1 MIKIINVLVIITLLT
16 QFTSNF
22 FSQKKLVYEKRIEFE
37 NGEDVTVK
45 TLNLIGEEGVLVV
58 TEPSDQKRV
67 QNRTFTIRK
76 YNTSLEEV
84 KQTTIDVPFKY
95 YRTMS
100 SVSEGFVYD
109 MYIEL
114 VKNNVMVFETNV
126 KTLETRNVTSSFPK
140 NTSFKRLY
148 FDEFIV
154 VDDVVYIVATTSRY
168 FKSDEQVLFTLNFT
182 SKEKKITPIFFKEYS
197 GYSSKILSIKQ
208 VFNSKD
214 VEVLVKVEKKKEK
227 EVVVLT
233 FDEKGEKKG
242 YYIFTENLDKN
253 ISSLSGTKTGPSEYV
268 YTGTY
273 TSRNNSSSEGIFI
286 SKTNGSKVE
295 YINFINFLDLENF
308 TSYMS
313 QRKQEKIEKKK
324 KKKSSKGKELTISY
338 KVASHPLI
346 KTDDGY
352 IYLGECYYAT
362 YRTESYTTAGPN
374 GTTIT
379 QTRQVFDGYQYTHAL
394 IVRYDNNGNKI
405 WDEIFD
411 MFVHQKPFTEKRF
424 IRIAEEKQD
433 AVKLAYSTFKFIK
446 SKVIDWNG
454 NIISEEDSEE
464 IETGIEGDK
473 TKRSYVEMDYWY
485 GNYFLLYGDQTIKNK
500 EESKK
505 DDDVKRKRNVYFLSK
520 IKF

>member
-1 MIKIINVLVIITLLT
+1 MHRFKFLISIVLVLIVI
-16 QFTSNF
+16 SNF
-22 FSQKKLVYEKRIEFE
+22 YTQKKLVYEKRIEFE
-37 NGEDVTVK
+37 NGEDVSVK
-45 TLNLIGEEGVLVV
+45 SVNLIGEEGVLVI

-84 KQTTIDVPFKY
+84 QQTTIDVPFKF

-100 SVSEGFVYD
+100 YVSEGFVYD
-109 MYIEL
+109 MFIESK
-114 VKNNVMVFETNV
+114 KNNVIVFETNT
-126 KTLETRNVTSSFPK
+126 KTLETRKVSSSFYK
-140 NTSFKRLY
+140 SGYFKSIY

-154 VDDVVYIVATTSRY
+154 VDDIVYIVASTSR
-168 FKSDEQVLFTLNFT
+168 FLKSEEVLFTLNFK
-182 SKEKKITPIFFKEYS
+182 SNEKKIIPILFKEYS
-197 GYSSKILSIKQ
+197 GYSSNVLSIKQ

-214 VEVLVKVEKKKEK
+214 VEVLVKVERKKEK

-253 ISSLSGTKTGPSEYV
+253 ISSVNGTKTGASEYV

-338 KVASHPLI
+338 SVASHPLI
-346 KTDDGY
+346 KTDDGHIY
-352 IYLGECYYAT
+352 IGECYYAT

-446 SKVIDWNG
+446 SKVIDWDG
-454 NIISEEDSEE
+454 NIIFEEDSEE

-485 GNYFLLYGDQTIKNK
+485 GDNFLLYGDQTIKNK

-505 DDDVKRKRNVYFLSK
+505 DEDVKRKRNVYFLSK